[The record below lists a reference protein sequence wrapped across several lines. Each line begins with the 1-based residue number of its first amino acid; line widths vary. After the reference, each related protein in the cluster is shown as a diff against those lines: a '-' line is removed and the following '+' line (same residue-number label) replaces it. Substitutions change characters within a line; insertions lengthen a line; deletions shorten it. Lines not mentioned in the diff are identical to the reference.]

1 MKVYLSDAAKLT
13 DGDLPRFLDALPPKR
28 RACAERFKN
37 PIDRAASAVG
47 FLLVAKAL
55 RDADPSVSPSD
66 WAIGEHGKP
75 RLPGSDLHFS
85 LSHSD
90 GLCAAV
96 TSRRPIG
103 LDVERIRPL
112 RRALL
117 PRFCTPAEIASCEN
131 DPDLAVKIW
140 TLREARAKENGR
152 GIGQKLTELSTEG
165 VTSLRVDLGLRS
177 FWLSYTASEAPELL
191 LIEPEELFS

>member
-28 RACAERFKN
+28 RVCAERYKN

-96 TSRRPIG
+96 TSRHPIG

-112 RRALL
+112 RPALL
-117 PRFCTPAEIASCEN
+117 PRFCTPDEISLCEG
-131 DPDLAVKIW
+131 DPELAVKIW
-140 TLREARAKENGR
+140 TAREAKAKENGR
-152 GIGQKLTELSTEG
+152 GIGQKLTALPTDG
-165 VTSLRVDLGLRS
+165 VTSLRIESGGRA
-177 FWLSYTASEAPELL
+177 FYLSCTSLEAPETVRFSPDELL
-191 LIEPEELFS
+191 G

>member
-85 LSHSD
+85 LSHAD

-103 LDVERIRPL
+103 LDVERCSRDSVPPPRS
-112 RRALL
+112 RRAKTIPTL
-117 PRFCTPAEIASCEN
+117 PSRSGPG
-131 DPDLAVKIW
+131 
-140 TLREARAKENGR
+140 ARRGR
-152 GIGQKLTELSTEG
+152 RKTGAGSD
-165 VTSLRVDLGLRS
+165 RN
-177 FWLSYTASEAPELL
+177 
-191 LIEPEELFS
+191 